1 MRPVKTFWMLNK
13 RWRYILTGHLGFQTD
28 EKGRQNYNDGHTD
41 DPEIPRRA
49 VKILQRLR
57 GKKRLETILHEAG
70 GHAGDFKWREEYVE
84 QWARDLADLLWRLGY
99 RAPDD

>member
-1 MRPVKTFWMLNK
+1 MLTR
-13 RWRYILTGHLGFQTD
+13 RWRYLLVGHLGFQTD
-28 EKGRQNYNDGHTD
+28 ESGKQWYNDGHTD
-41 DPEIPRRA
+41 PPDTQGRA

-70 GHAGDFKWREEYVE
+70 GHAGDFKWREDYVE
-84 QWARDLADLLWRLGY
+84 EWAGDLAELLWRLGY